1 LLLVCWVESEL
12 ISSFHHSCYDWS
24 AIKLYIGLQKV
35 TTHFRKER
43 HSISDL
49 QINLVCVTKYRKKV
63 LTASSLA
70 VIEASFREVALKMDF
85 QVKEFNGE
93 EDHIH
98 CLIEYPP
105 KLSISQMVNAVKGV
119 SSRLYGKA
127 GYPKPY
133 GKNAL
138 WSPSYFVSSVGGAPL
153 EVLKR
158 YIKEQEKSS

>member
-1 LLLVCWVESEL
+1 M
-12 ISSFHHSCYDWS
+12 
-24 AIKLYIGLQKV
+24 

-43 HSISDL
+43 HSVSDL
-49 QINLVCVTKYRKKV
+49 QIHLVCVTKYRRKI
-63 LTASSLA
+63 LTADSLA
-70 VIEASFREVALKMDF
+70 VIEASFQEVALKMDF

-105 KLSISQMVNAVKGV
+105 KLSISQMVNVVKGV

-158 YIKEQEKSS
+158 YIKEQEKPS